1 MLFKNKKI
9 IIIAATVVMCII
21 AVTASYFIYDIN
33 KRFPE
38 PAETYTYSYDSPADE
53 DGLIITPMEC
63 KLYDYKDYE
72 ELYNY
77 SGASSGFEQGI
88 DSDKI
93 RALVFKIQYENIT
106 SSDITYRTTDFSM
119 VAKNSGAFNGAL
131 TEGGVYKYTI
141 KPGEKQIVTL
151 STVIVEG
158 SITKKKWM
166 NKLNS
171 DTYYLV
177 YWWYPYVKRLGFDV
191 NHG

>member
-9 IIIAATVVMCII
+9 IIVVATVVMCII

-38 PAETYTYSYDSPADE
+38 PVETYTYTYDSPADE
-53 DGLIITPMEC
+53 DGLIITPIEC

-93 RALVFKIQYENIT
+93 RALVFKVQYENNT
-106 SSDITYRTTDFSM
+106 SSDITYSTDDFIM
-119 VAKNSGAFNGAL
+119 VAKNSGAFNGVML
-131 TEGGVYKYTI
+131 EGAKNKSTI
-141 KPGEKQIVTL
+141 KPGEVQIFTL

-158 SITKKKWM
+158 TVVKKKWM
-166 NKLNS
+166 NKLDS

-177 YWWYPYVKRLGFDV
+177 YWWYPYVKRLEFEV
-191 NHG
+191 EHG

>member
-1 MLFKNKKI
+1 M
-9 IIIAATVVMCII
+9 AATVVVCII

-53 DGLIITPMEC
+53 GGLIITPMEC
-63 KLYDYKDYE
+63 KLYDYKEYE

-93 RALVFKIQYENIT
+93 RALVFKIQYENTT

-119 VAKNSGAFNGAL
+119 VAKNSGAFNGV
-131 TEGGVYKYTI
+131 TPEGGVYKYTI

-158 SITKKKWM
+158 SLTKKKWM